1 MNTTPTRILALDIS
15 GSTGW
20 ARLANGIIDHGH
32 QSFPRYT
39 GCKSKPA
46 DHVGQRYHAFLMWV
60 KARIQ
65 EDKPECIVFEE
76 PMGNFKNASA
86 RNLIVGLR
94 GVLFACA
101 GAYNIPV
108 HGYPQGK
115 LKMFATGKG
124 NAKKPAMVAAAVKL
138 SGGQTFAS
146 DDAADAFLVLHLH
159 LSTTMQAAI
168 DYMNQEFL

>member
-1 MNTTPTRILALDIS
+1 MNTTTTARVLALDIS
-15 GSTGW
+15 GTTGW
-20 ARLANGIIDHGH
+20 AVLANGIVTHGA
-32 QSFPRYT
+32 QTFDRYT

-46 DHVGQRYHAFLMWV
+46 DHVGARYYAFLQWL
-60 KARIQ
+60 KLRIT
-65 EDKPECIVFEE
+65 EDKPECLVFEE

-94 GVLFACA
+94 GVLYAVA
-101 GAYNIPV
+101 SAYNLPV

-124 NAKKPAMVAAAVKL
+124 NAKKPAMVAAAMRM
-138 SGGQTFAS
+138 SGGDEFIT

-159 LSTTMQAAI
+159 LSTLRPVTT
-168 DYMNQEFL
+168 